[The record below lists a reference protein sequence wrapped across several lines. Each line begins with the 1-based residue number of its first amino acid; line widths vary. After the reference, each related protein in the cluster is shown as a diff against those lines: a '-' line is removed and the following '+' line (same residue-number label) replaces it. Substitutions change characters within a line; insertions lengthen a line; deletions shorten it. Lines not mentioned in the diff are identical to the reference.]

1 MQQRCFGKLSMTFR
15 LTIDSSFQ
23 AAKVPL
29 FSRTG
34 PFPTL
39 PVRALS
45 AVNPFIF
52 RYKWHFLA
60 GVLFVALSTLL
71 AIFPAQLVRYAF
83 DLVNEGIDLYHLYA
97 GTQAQRGVYQL
108 FGRNVLFYGVLII
121 VLALL
126 RGIFLFFMRQTLIV
140 MSRHIE
146 NDQKN
151 QIYQHYQSLPLS
163 FYRRHS
169 TGDLMSRISEDVSR
183 VRMYLGPAIMYFLQL
198 VLLFVLIVPL
208 MLLVNVK
215 LTLYTLAPLPL
226 LSVSIF
232 YVNNLIERK
241 SDQIQRSLAAMTTF
255 TQEAFS
261 GIRVLKSF
269 ARQADSHAQFTKA
282 SNEYKEKSLSLNFVN
297 SLFFPLILF
306 LVGLSTLITVW
317 VGGQEVIRGTITT
330 GTIAEF
336 LIYVN
341 LLTWPVTALGWTSS
355 LVQRAEASQARINEF
370 LDQKTDIVS
379 RQNVQRELVGDI
391 VFENVSFTYP
401 DTGIQALKEVSF
413 RVRPGQTLAVIG
425 NTGSGKST
433 VAALLCRLYDV
444 SAGSISVDGTD
455 VRDYSL
461 TALRG
466 QIGYVPQDVFL
477 FSDTI
482 RNNINF
488 GLDQPTEARMLQ
500 AAKDADV
507 YENIL
512 AFPEGF
518 DTKVGERGIT
528 LSGGQKQR
536 VSMARALVKE
546 PKILILDDSLS
557 AVDTKTENA
566 ILGSLQ
572 RIMAQRTSL
581 IISHRV
587 SSVKLADEI
596 LVLDDGTIVQ
606 HGTHDALMAD
616 AEGLYRALYD
626 RQLQTEE
633 A

>member
-1 MQQRCFGKLSMTFR
+1 M
-15 LTIDSSFQ
+15 
-23 AAKVPL
+23 
-29 FSRTG
+29 
-34 PFPTL
+34 
-39 PVRALS
+39 RALT
-45 AVNPFIF
+45 AVNPFIH
-52 RYKWHFLA
+52 RYKWHFLG
-60 GVLFVALSTLL
+60 GVLFVLLSTLL
-71 AIFPAQLVRYAF
+71 TIFPAQLVRYAF
-83 DLVNEGIDLYHLYA
+83 DLVSEGIDLYHLFA
-97 GTQAQRGVYQL
+97 GTRAQSGVYDL

-140 MSRHIE
+140 MSRLIE

-151 QIYQHYQSLPLS
+151 QVYLHYQSLPLS

-169 TGDLMSRISEDVSR
+169 TGDLMSRISEDVGR
-183 VRMYLGPAIMYFLQL
+183 VRMYLGPGIMYFLQL
-198 VLLFVLIVPL
+198 VVLFVLIVPL

-215 LTLYTLAPLPL
+215 LTLYTLAPLPV

-269 ARQADSHAQFTKA
+269 SRQADSHAQFTKA

-306 LVGLSTLITVW
+306 LIGLSTLITVW

-379 RQNVQRELVGDI
+379 RQNLQHEMQGDI
-391 VFENVSFTYP
+391 VFKNVSFTYP
-401 DTGIQALKEVSF
+401 DTGIKALRDVSF
-413 RVRPGQTLAVIG
+413 RIRPGQTLAVIG

-433 VAALLCRLYDV
+433 IAALLCRLYDV
-444 SAGSISVDGTD
+444 TAGQVEIDGLD
-455 VRDYSL
+455 VRDY
-461 TALRG
+461 ALDNLRE

-477 FSDTI
+477 FSDSI
-482 RNNINF
+482 RHNINF
-488 GLDQPTEARMLQ
+488 GLNDPSEEKMLQ
-500 AAKDADV
+500 AARDAAV
-507 YENIL
+507 YDNIV

-557 AVDTKTENA
+557 AVDTKTENT
-566 ILGSLQ
+566 ILGALQ
-572 RIMAQRTSL
+572 RIMADRTSL

-587 SSVKLADEI
+587 SSVKLADHI

-606 HGTHDALMAD
+606 HGTHEVLMAEP
-616 AEGLYRALYD
+616 EGLYRALYE
-626 RQLQTEE
+626 RQLQSEE